1 MIVAVV
7 RADDMPFP
15 KPLVSS
21 KEILIRSQLPSF
33 SGRYLVPNLW
43 LFFGN
48 KNENSYKNK
57 NVLSFL
63 FYVPMR
69 LFASTVKLPLF
80 CIFSLLN
87 ML

>member
-1 MIVAVV
+1 MMIVSVV
-7 RADDMPFP
+7 RADDIPFP
-15 KPLVSS
+15 RPLVSS

-33 SGRYLVPNLW
+33 SGYLVLNLW

-63 FYVPMR
+63 FYVPMM
-69 LFASTVKLPLF
+69 
-80 CIFSLLN
+80 SLCLHC
-87 ML
+87 